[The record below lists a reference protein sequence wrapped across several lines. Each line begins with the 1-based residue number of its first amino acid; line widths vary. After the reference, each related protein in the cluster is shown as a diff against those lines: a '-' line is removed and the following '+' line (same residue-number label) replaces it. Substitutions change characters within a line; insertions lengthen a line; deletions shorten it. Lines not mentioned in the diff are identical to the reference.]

1 VPTYPVPVSSC
12 AAVEATLAT
21 IVASLGEP
29 TAGRQPGRPAILP
42 AAALWAAVAVGVLK
56 GGLTQVGVWRRICS
70 PTWWYRGQIQISKE
84 AVYHRL
90 DRPGPSPMQTFF
102 SQITAVLLAG
112 QGPVPGCDL
121 APGFTEVVALDASTL
136 DKIPLTMPHL
146 RPLPPD
152 DATRLAGK
160 LTAVLDLRRQL
171 FRRIDWHAAARQNEK
186 VGAREAVA
194 DLPTGSL
201 ILADLGYFSFRWF
214 DELTAAGQ
222 FWLTKHRGKG
232 TYEEIAV
239 LYEDGPTR
247 DVLVWLGTYR
257 ADKAAYPARLIQFA
271 HAGTRY
277 QYLTNVLDPDQ
288 LSMADVATLYARRWD
303 IELAFKLVKTDLQ
316 LSVIWSAK
324 PAVVAHQ
331 VWAVLVIAQLVL
343 MLRNAVA
350 TRAQVPDVYM
360 VSMPLLVTYL
370 PQYALHTD
378 DPVGLFAEVGPHMGF
393 IRPSRRKLIMAPH
406 PPPGRVRRPT
416 IAAGLHRTPR
426 YAGKLR

>member
-1 VPTYPVPVSSC
+1 MPTIGTI
-12 AAVEATLAT
+12 EATLRT
-21 IVASLGEP
+21 MVAGLEDP
-29 TAGRQPGRPAILP
+29 PPGRGSGRPAILP
-42 AAALWAAVAVGVLK
+42 AAALWSAVAVGVLK
-56 GGLTQVGVWRRICS
+56 GTLSQVGVWRRICS

-102 SQITAVLLAG
+102 TQITALLLER
-112 QGPVPGCDL
+112 QGTVSGCDL
-121 APGFTEVVALDASTL
+121 APGFTEVVALDAATL
-136 DKIPLTMPHL
+136 DKVPLTMPHL
-146 RPLPPD
+146 RGLPPD
-152 DATRLAGK
+152 DATLLPGK

-186 VGAREAVA
+186 LGARAAVA

-201 ILADLGYFSFRWF
+201 ILADLGYFGFRWF
-214 DELTAAGQ
+214 DELTEAGQ
-222 FWLTKHRGKG
+222 FWLTKHRVKG

-257 ADKAAYPARLIQFA
+257 ADKAKYPARLIQFA

-277 QYLTNVLDPDQ
+277 QYLTNVLDPDR
-288 LSMADVATLYARRWD
+288 LALPEVPKLYARRWD

-324 PAVVAHQ
+324 PTVIAHQ
-331 VWAVLVIAQLVL
+331 VWAVLLIAQLVL

-350 TRAQVPDVYM
+350 IRARVPDVYM
-360 VSMPLLVTYL
+360 VSLQLLVEYL
-370 PQYALHTD
+370 PQYAMHTD
-378 DPVGLFAEVGPHMGF
+378 DPVGLFAAIGKQMGF
-393 IRPSRRKLIMAPH
+393 IRPSRRRLIVAPA
-406 PPPGRVRRPT
+406 PPPGTVRRPT
-416 IAAGLHRTPR
+416 IAAGLCRTPR